1 MLLTWHI
8 LPTVTSTGTNT
19 NPTSIQ
25 SEGNQEELKQDLEQ
39 HKEME
44 QDLEQHK
51 EMEQDLQ
58 HHMKMEQD
66 LQHQQNFQDNDLQQ
80 EEQDIQ
86 QEQVSPREV

>member
-25 SEGNQEELKQDLEQ
+25 SEGNQEELK
-39 HKEME
+39 